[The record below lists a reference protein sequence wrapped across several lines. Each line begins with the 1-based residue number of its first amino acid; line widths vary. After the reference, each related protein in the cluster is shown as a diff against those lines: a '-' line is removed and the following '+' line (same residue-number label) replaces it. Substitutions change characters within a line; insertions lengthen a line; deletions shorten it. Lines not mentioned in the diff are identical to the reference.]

1 VRYALIWLACGT
13 VLSARVSILAHL
25 SRSLPEI
32 NAASLRRRPTL
43 GRRNL
48 SDINGPR
55 IAHSIH
61 LTSPARSK
69 EGSMYKRVL
78 LAYDGSESGQ
88 KALLNC
94 RDIAQW
100 SHSELFLV
108 AIMPSPINVAVDG
121 AFYDGG
127 SDVESERQRFQAILA
142 DGLKQLSEAGHA
154 ATGEVLVGDS
164 VDHISSYARQISA
177 DLIVVGHRHLDGWAE
192 RWWRGSSTRALI
204 EHAPCSVLVVITH

>member
-1 VRYALIWLACGT
+1 
-13 VLSARVSILAHL
+13 
-25 SRSLPEI
+25 
-32 NAASLRRRPTL
+32 
-43 GRRNL
+43 
-48 SDINGPR
+48 
-55 IAHSIH
+55 
-61 LTSPARSK
+61 
-69 EGSMYKRVL
+69 MYKRVL

-121 AFYDGG
+121 VLYDSG
-127 SDVESERQRFQAILA
+127 SDGETERMRYEEILA
-142 DGLKQLSEAGHA
+142 DGLKRLSEGGHA
-154 ATGEVLVGDS
+154 ASGEVLVGDS
-164 VDHISSYARQISA
+164 VEQISHYAKQIGA
-177 DLIVVGHRHLDGWAE
+177 DLIVVGHRHLDSWAE